1 MYNGSNAEK
10 LQQILEDDDVFEFN
24 GMGITLNTSNVDNNV
39 DMWTSVYVMT
49 DGAGV
54 FLSLFSTESLYFD
67 TLNREK

>member
-1 MYNGSNAEK
+1 MYNGSNVEK

-24 GMGITLNTSNVDNNV
+24 GMGITLNNSNVDNNV

-49 DGAGV
+49 DGVGV